1 MKLRRLAAL
10 ALCGVM
16 ALSALPAGALA
27 ARREKMNADDMD
39 IPAILEDTQA
49 GGTVNVYHWWTAG
62 GEKDAIESV
71 VDGFKDVYGKI
82 KAKSNAIPGGAGGA
96 MVMKVKVLQQAG
108 KSPETFQAHPG
119 QEIEPY
125 LNSDLLLSLDQVW
138 EYADLSARALPGIE
152 TLCTA
157 SDGSKYIVPI
167 GIHKTNVIFYN
178 IHVFEKY
185 GVAIPDHE
193 NITWDEFF
201 SICDQLAAAM
211 PDGEYPLDLG
221 DRKGWPACQ
230 VFEDIM
236 LGTDP
241 QIYEDF
247 INGNYSVEDVT
258 AVLSTYARMMD
269 YVAPDHSSRDRYE
282 ASGQVVAGTY
292 AMQIMGAWMQPLLT
306 SMGQVYGE
314 DYGVFTFPGTDGWFG
329 MCIDGFVVSNDS
341 ADVGSGVRW
350 AYNVSTPEVQ
360 AAFSALKESISP
372 YSDTPDDTYCALT
385 LKFKNELTAEGTK
398 VYPSFTHGTALPWSA
413 STSLQTQI
421 QEFATSTDHD
431 AAYFA
436 NKIVNILKEA
446 GVKGAWNLVD

>member
-1 MKLRRLAAL
+1 MKFRKLGALVMAGVL
-10 ALCGVM
+10 ALCT
-16 ALSALPAGALA
+16 LPVTALA
-27 ARREKMNADDMD
+27 AKNEKKSADDMD
-39 IPAILEDTQA
+39 IPAIIEDTESK
-49 GGTVNVYHWWTAG
+49 GTVNVYHWWTAG

-71 VDGFKDVYGKI
+71 IDVFSNAYGNV

-119 QEIEPY
+119 EEIEPY
-125 LNSDLLLSLDQVW
+125 LSSDLLLNLNEVW
-138 EYADLSARALPGIE
+138 NYANLSERALPGLE
-152 TLCTA
+152 ELCTA
-157 SDGSKYIVPI
+157 SDGNKYIVPI

-185 GVAIPDHE
+185 GIEVPDHE
-193 NITWDEFF
+193 NITWDEFWD
-201 SICDQLAAAM
+201 ICDQLAAAM
-211 PDGEYPLDLG
+211 PDGEYPIDLG

-236 LGTDP
+236 IGTDP

-247 INGNYSVEDVT
+247 INGNYNVDDVT
-258 AVLSTYARMMD
+258 TVLSTYAKLMD
-269 YVAPDHSSRDRYE
+269 YVAPDHSSRDWYE

-292 AMQIMGAWMQPLLT
+292 AMQIMGAWMQPLMT

-314 DYGVFTFPGTDGWFG
+314 DYGIFTFPGTDGWFG
-329 MCIDGFVVSNDS
+329 MNIDGFVVSNDS
-341 ADVGSGVRW
+341 SDVEAGVRW
-350 AYNVSTPEVQ
+350 AYNVSTTDVQ
-360 AAFSALKESISP
+360 TTFSQLKESISP
-372 YSDTPDDTYCALT
+372 YNDTPDDVYNELT
-385 LKFKNELTAEGTK
+385 LKFKNELVDENTK

-421 QEFATSTDHD
+421 QEFATSSDHD
-431 AAYFA
+431 AEYFA

-446 GVKGAWNLVD
+446 GVKGDWNLVD